1 MESIKKFLK
10 NAKRWVT
17 LDHHPILYPLVSRV
31 IIPLELFNNHGK
43 FKPGDKVK
51 YNLFAK
57 IVIGRIEEIKGGTV
71 YTIDD
76 YEPWSTSKS
85 NVRFTYDE
93 NSGCDVFWI
102 RKLYPWERWAFFK
115 NFRPRTNHEKH
126 T

>member
-1 MESIKKFLK
+1 MKYALNFLK
-10 NAKRWVT
+10 NAKRWIT
-17 LDHHPILYPLVSRV
+17 LDRHPILWPMVNFF
-31 IIPLELFNNHGK
+31 IKMEWFQNHGK
-43 FKPGDKVK
+43 FKSGDKVK

-57 IVIGRIEEIKGGTV
+57 VVIANIEEIKGSKNGAV

-85 NVRFTYDE
+85 NVRFTSDE

-115 NFRPRTNHEKH
+115 KFFPQTEL
-126 T
+126 